1 MSAKDSPPRLR
12 HSGVLERKGLSDG
25 KVQVGLFLSR
35 RATSNVVLVGIGL
48 HVSARVGG
56 RDLLFCF
63 VHADSIIARVVPLRN
78 TCVIIKQ
85 GAGP

>member
-1 MSAKDSPPRLR
+1 MLHILAFSRPMAVRGPAMAPRLPKGPKR
-12 HSGVLERKGLSDG
+12 AEGPNERPKRVPIRE

-63 VHADSIIARVVPLRN
+63 VHAD
-78 TCVIIKQ
+78 
-85 GAGP
+85 